1 MDQHAATLTDTAPP
15 MPAYTAAMTARLAL
29 EHVQHHPGQPIA
41 GLEWQGDSV
50 AQSLALHTRRD
61 LCRQLARCWPALAGD
76 HIPASL
82 ALAQQRTWSARWQS
96 RLMQASRRLQ
106 TVAEQTSTQAEQ
118 LRQLLGLPPLQ
129 FDRRERVALA
139 ALTRTLPQARSRDWA
154 FTLRPDSAAI
164 CQHLREALARLQ
176 RLQQIESQLGPCWS
190 DELLHHLE
198 QAIELLLRIDR
209 LLAQLPDAWPSELYS
224 AMVHGLGLLSTHVET
239 AAQLSARYTPDVTQL
254 DLERL
259 LLRWEVASRKLWPMS
274 WMGRR
279 RVLALLRQTVQGTP
293 PRRATDVGADLRRL
307 LRLRQLAAELAQL
320 QPLSSHVQPPL
331 PDLQQ
336 PLADA
341 RAAVAVQTALR
352 QVRTGQN
359 WQLTPL
365 QSLAPDSP
373 HGNTAHQLCELRA
386 LQDELRQHFAALQP
400 YVEPTGDST
409 ALPHLRALLAYQQA
423 LRDALAGRRWQNPA
437 LLAVLSNT
445 NSHAATNLQRLTERD
460 ELLAALQQPELAQQ
474 TNGLWRGRDSDN
486 SHIEQALRFH
496 GSLQAAITALTPR
509 SEMADTI
516 RSALRQVL
524 QPGSMLLS
532 PDGALNTGGRG
543 YLHQLS
549 QLQTAL
555 DAWIA
560 PLHLPRHLHDE
571 LASANLDTLMTH
583 AHELQQAERL
593 LPDWCRWNLLC
604 EKAAALGLQPL
615 LKLLLQGRLDAKQ
628 LEPALEL
635 DYCLWWLRTQ
645 TDNRTE
651 LDDLFDS
658 TEFDAGLHALA
669 PVEHLSHHSPQP
681 LAESMAAAG

>member
-1 MDQHAATLTDTAPP
+1 MDQHTAALTETAPP

-29 EHVQHHPGQPIA
+29 EHVQHHPGLPA
-41 GLEWQGDSV
+41 ADLEWQGDPV

-61 LCRQLARCWPALAGD
+61 LCRQMARCWPALDGD
-76 HIPASL
+76 RTPATL
-82 ALAQQRTWSARWQS
+82 ALVQQRIWSARWQS

-129 FDRRERVALA
+129 LDRRERVALA

-154 FTLRPDSAAI
+154 FTLRADSAAI

-176 RLQQIESQLGPCWS
+176 RLQQIESQLGPCWN

-198 QAIELLLRIDR
+198 QAIELLLRIDMLR
-209 LLAQLPDAWPSELYS
+209 AQLPEAWPSELYS
-224 AMVHGLGLLSTHVET
+224 AMVHGVGLLSTHVET
-239 AAQLSARYTPDVTQL
+239 TAQLSARYTPDVSQL

-259 LLRWEVASRKLWPMS
+259 LLRWEVAGRKLWPVS

-279 RVLALLRQTVQGTP
+279 RVLALLRRAVQGTP
-293 PRRATDVGADLRRL
+293 PRRATDVAADLRRL
-307 LRLRQLAAELAQL
+307 LRLRQLADELAQL

-352 QVRTGQN
+352 QARAGQD
-359 WQLTPL
+359 WPLAPL

-373 HGNTAHQLCELRA
+373 HGDTARQLCELHA
-386 LQDELRQHFAALQP
+386 LQTELRQHFAALQP
-400 YVEPTGDST
+400 HVAPAGDST

-437 LLAVLSNT
+437 LLAVLSST
-445 NSHAATNLQRLTERD
+445 GSHAATDLQRLAERD
-460 ELLAALQQPELAQQ
+460 ELLAALQQPDLAKQ
-474 TNGLWRGRDSDN
+474 TDGLWRGRDSDIGD
-486 SHIEQALRFH
+486 IEQALRFH
-496 GSLQAAITALTPR
+496 GSLQAAITALAPQAD
-509 SEMADTI
+509 MAATI
-516 RSALRQVL
+516 RHALRQVL

-532 PDGALNTGGRG
+532 PDGALSTGGRG

-571 LASANLDTLMTH
+571 LATANLDTLMTH
-583 AHELQQAERL
+583 AHELQQAEPL
-593 LPDWCRWNLLC
+593 LPDWCRWNLLR
-604 EKAAALGLQPL
+604 EKAAAIGLQPL
-615 LKLLLQGRLDAKQ
+615 LELLLQGRLEAGQ

-645 TDNRTE
+645 TDDRSE

-669 PVEHLSHHSPQP
+669 PLERSPHLSRHRH
-681 LAESMAAAG
+681 EHTGIHR